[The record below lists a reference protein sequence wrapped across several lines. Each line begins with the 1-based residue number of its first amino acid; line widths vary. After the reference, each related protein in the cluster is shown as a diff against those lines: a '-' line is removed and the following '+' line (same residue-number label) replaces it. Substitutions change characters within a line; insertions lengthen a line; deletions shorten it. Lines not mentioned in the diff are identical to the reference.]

1 MGTLWTFGCS
11 FTAEYNPV
19 GDKFVRN
26 NYDEYKDWRGGT
38 LPDVWPTLLGKK
50 LNLKVKKVN

>member
-26 NYDEYKDWRGGT
+26 NYDEYKDWRGGIRT
-38 LPDVWPTLLGKK
+38 ALAICK
-50 LNLKVKKVN
+50 LRTEEYSEIF